1 MFKRE
6 YLKNTPASFQWQTTP
21 LQIYD
26 LGFLKTQIKFPL
38 PMLCADYNFLFY
50 IREGSIAQQI
60 GTEKYRIEANSLV
73 FISTG
78 TVSALEKISND
89 VKGYF
94 LLIEDEA
101 MSVLFNQEELLNVF
115 MIDPVLKLKIVE
127 SEWIY
132 SISKL
137 IFAELGAQWPNMH
150 IGNSLVQALL
160 NKILHLSEKDKS
172 LSRTEQI
179 AIQFKQLV
187 HKNFTDQKR
196 ISFYAKTLAVSENYL
211 NRCVKTVFNKSC
223 KEIIIEIALLNSK
236 ILLANISKSI
246 SEISYE
252 LNFEDPSYFAR
263 LFKKFAGCTPS
274 EYRMKLMHDLS

>member
-50 IREGSIAQQI
+50 IREGCIAQQI

-137 IFAELGAQWPNMH
+137 IFTELGAQSPNMH

-187 HKNFTDQKR
+187 HKNFTDQKK
-196 ISFYAKTLAVSENYL
+196 ISFYATTLAVSENYL

-223 KEIIIEIALLNSK
+223 KEIIIEIALLNSQ

-263 LFKKFAGCTPS
+263 LFKKFASCTPS